1 MATTVSQIKTGLKT
15 QLATISGLNAK
26 DYQPDNVSPPY
37 AWPMLDGITYHGA
50 MGGGLVTYEFTVSV
64 VVSRVV
70 EKDAQTKLDNYL
82 SWDGTTSVRAAIE
95 ADKTLGGVASNLIVK
110 SAGNISTIDI
120 GDVSYFAVD
129 FAVTVYV

>member
-1 MATTVSQIKTGLKT
+1 MATTVSQVKTGLKT
-15 QLATISGLNAK
+15 RLLTISGLQAR

-37 AWPMLDGITYHGA
+37 GWPMLESIGYHGA

-70 EKDAQTKLDNYL
+70 EKDAQTKLDGYL
-82 SWDGTTSVRAAIE
+82 SYDGTTSIRAAIE
-95 ADKTLGGVASNLIVK
+95 GDKTLGGVASNLIVK
-110 SAGNISTIDI
+110 SAGNISQIDI
-120 GDVSYFAVD
+120 GDASYFAID